1 MAEITCPTDCSTEL
15 PVVSFDD
22 CNPEARLSEITKI
35 YIASPEAVSFTS
47 VGSAS
52 EWAKRLSMT
61 NAPPA
66 VEGEEDPTPVK
77 DLIRPL
83 TVIGDRPAPTAVS
96 VDISNGRTKQL
107 RKDFVINFTIDEI
120 TEENLTFQRNTEC
133 NMKVKFWY
141 EAGGLLFGGNDG
153 IEGTIASDLVLER
166 GTDSVMAINGTL
178 TWKGKFT
185 EEAVESPLS

>member
-1 MAEITCPTDCSTEL
+1 MAEIICPTDCSTDL

-35 YIASPEAVSFTS
+35 YIARPDAVAFTD
-47 VGSAS
+47 VALAT
-52 EWAKRLSMT
+52 EWAKRLSET
-61 NAPPA
+61 ATPPA
-66 VEGEEDPTPVK
+66 GEPATPVK

-83 TVIGDRPAPTAVS
+83 TVIGDRPAPTPVT

-120 TEENLTFQRNTEC
+120 TEENLTFQRTSEC

-141 EAGGLLFGGNDG
+141 EIAGGLLFGGNEG
-153 IEGTIASDLVLER
+153 IEATLASDLVLDR
-166 GTDSVMAINGTL
+166 GTEAIVAINGTL
-178 TWKGKFT
+178 TWKGRFT
-185 EEAVESPLS
+185 EEAVESPIA

>member
-1 MAEITCPTDCSTEL
+1 MAEITCPTDCSTDL

-35 YIASPEAVSFTS
+35 YIARPDAVAFTD
-47 VGSAS
+47 VALAT
-52 EWAKRLSMT
+52 EWAQRLSMT
-61 NAPPA
+61 ATPPA
-66 VEGEEDPTPVK
+66 GEPATPVK

-83 TVIGDRPAPTAVS
+83 TVIGDRPAPTPVS
-96 VDISNGRTKQL
+96 VEISNGRTKQL

-120 TEENLTFQRNTEC
+120 TPENLEFQRNSEC
-133 NMKVKFWY
+133 TMKVKFWY
-141 EAGGLLFGGNDG
+141 EIAGGLLFGGNEG
-153 IEGTIASDLVLER
+153 IEATLNSDLVLDR
-166 GTDSVMAINGTL
+166 GTEAIVAINGTL

>member
-1 MAEITCPTDCSTEL
+1 MAEITCPTDCSTDL

-35 YIASPEAVSFTS
+35 YIARTDAVAFTD
-47 VGSAS
+47 VEDPT

-61 NAPPA
+61 ATPPA
-66 VEGEEDPTPVK
+66 GEPATPVK

-83 TVIGDRPAPTAVS
+83 TVIGDRPAPTPVS

-120 TEENLTFQRNTEC
+120 TPENLEFQRNSEC
-133 NMKVKFWY
+133 TMKVKFWY
-141 EAGGLLFGGNDG
+141 EIAGGLLFGGNEG
-153 IEGTIASDLVLER
+153 IEATLNSDLVLDR
-166 GTDSVMAINGTL
+166 GTEAIVAINGTL